1 MNPDEGLIAGT
12 AAEKSEPMKTR
23 PTKNKRMAVLLTL
36 CMALSLL
43 PITAFAN
50 QYTHTYHT
58 KVETTAQVTI
68 KGADGIE
75 IETTEV
81 KKSGD
86 FIEGGLSADAVQ
98 AEIARID
105 EEIKVQFSARGSV
118 TMEKRIGNMVFDH
131 FESSNIIKLDD
142 DETGGVNKDL
152 HVNEYQVYQITYDLI
167 VQEAPQPAS
176 TITAAAIENAK
187 FDYQAGDAPQATA
200 TVAAAD
206 ADKYQIAYECWQQFE
221 NNNPVA
227 AWYSDNG
234 SHGSLPTITE
244 FESGKKYMYFLMLKP
259 KDGSSFSND
268 VAMTVNGKSVKSS
281 LSRTFLYA
289 PAVKTMTPSI
299 VETNIKE
306 IRLDGAALSFKA
318 GDKPSFSG
326 SVRNPYVE
334 IVYQEWQGIAEDGY
348 IIGITSSDKTNKLY
362 GDRLLTQ
369 FKDGKEYRYSAI
381 FKISDSGKKK
391 GCYFTERTKL
401 YINGREIDQLPD
413 MMGDDISFYQVLSIT
428 PEAESLEPSQKYTV
442 TYTDGV
448 EGEEIFKDQSY
459 TVESGEATPAFDGT
473 PTRKGY
479 TFAGW
484 KPEVADYV
492 TNDVTYEAVWKSN
505 SVSST
510 TPSEN
515 KPSTGGTTSPKTG
528 DTSNPVLWITLLF
541 VSGGAAAG
549 TVVIGKK
556 KKTMK

>member
-1 MNPDEGLIAGT
+1 
-12 AAEKSEPMKTR
+12 MKTR

-36 CMALSLL
+36 CMALLLL

-86 FIEGGLSADAVQ
+86 FIEGNLSADAVQ

-118 TMEKRIGNMVFDH
+118 TMEKRIGNMMFDH

-206 ADKYQIAYECWQQFE
+206 ADKYQIVYECWQQFE

-259 KDGSSFSND
+259 KDGYSFSND

-281 LSRTFLYA
+281 LSGTFLYA

-492 TNDVTYEAVWKSN
+492 TNDVTYEAAWKSN

-549 TVVIGKK
+549 TVVISKK

>member
-1 MNPDEGLIAGT
+1 
-12 AAEKSEPMKTR
+12 MKTR

-86 FIEGGLSADAVQ
+86 FIEGNLSADAVQ

-206 ADKYQIAYECWQQFE
+206 ADKYQIVYECWQQFE

-259 KDGSSFSND
+259 KDGYSFSND

-281 LSRTFLYA
+281 LSGTFLYA

>member
-1 MNPDEGLIAGT
+1 
-12 AAEKSEPMKTR
+12 MKTR

-36 CMALSLL
+36 YMALSLL

-81 KKSGD
+81 KKSSD
-86 FIEGGLSADAVQ
+86 FIEGNLSADAVQ

-259 KDGSSFSND
+259 KDGYSFSND

-281 LSRTFLYA
+281 LSGTFLYA

-401 YINGREIDQLPD
+401 YINGREIDQLTD

-541 VSGGAAAG
+541 VSGGAAVG

-556 KKTMK
+556 KQTMK

>member
-1 MNPDEGLIAGT
+1 
-12 AAEKSEPMKTR
+12 MKTR

-86 FIEGGLSADAVQ
+86 FIEGNLSADAVQ

-259 KDGSSFSND
+259 KDGYSFSND

-281 LSRTFLYA
+281 LSGTFLYA

-492 TNDVTYEAVWKSN
+492 TNDVTYEAAWKSN

-515 KPSTGGTTSPKTG
+515 KLSTGGTTSPKTG

-549 TVVIGKK
+549 TVVISKK

>member
-1 MNPDEGLIAGT
+1 
-12 AAEKSEPMKTR
+12 MKTR
-23 PTKNKRMAVLLTL
+23 PTKNKRMAVLITL

-81 KKSGD
+81 KKSSD
-86 FIEGGLSADAVQ
+86 FIEGNLSADAVQ

-259 KDGSSFSND
+259 KDGYSFSND

-281 LSRTFLYA
+281 LSGTFLYA

>member
-1 MNPDEGLIAGT
+1 
-12 AAEKSEPMKTR
+12 MKTR

-81 KKSGD
+81 KKSSD

-206 ADKYQIAYECWQQFE
+206 ADKYQIVYECWQQFE

-281 LSRTFLYA
+281 LSGTFLYA

-334 IVYQEWQGIAEDGY
+334 IIYQEWQGIAEDGY

-362 GDRLLTQ
+362 GDRLLAQ

>member
-1 MNPDEGLIAGT
+1 
-12 AAEKSEPMKTR
+12 MKTR

-86 FIEGGLSADAVQ
+86 FIEGNLSADAVQ

-234 SHGSLPTITE
+234 SHGSLPTITK

-259 KDGSSFSND
+259 KDGYSFSND

-281 LSRTFLYA
+281 LSGTFLYA

>member
-1 MNPDEGLIAGT
+1 
-12 AAEKSEPMKTR
+12 MKTR

-81 KKSGD
+81 KKSSD
-86 FIEGGLSADAVQ
+86 FIEGNLSADAVQ

-131 FESSNIIKLDD
+131 FESSNIIKQDD

-259 KDGSSFSND
+259 KDGYSFSND

-281 LSRTFLYA
+281 LSGTFLYA

-528 DTSNPVLWITLLF
+528 DISNPVLWITLLF

>member
-1 MNPDEGLIAGT
+1 
-12 AAEKSEPMKTR
+12 MKTR

-81 KKSGD
+81 KKSSD
-86 FIEGGLSADAVQ
+86 FIEGNLSADAVQ

-176 TITAAAIENAK
+176 TITSAAIENAK

-206 ADKYQIAYECWQQFE
+206 ADKYQIVYECWQQFE

-259 KDGSSFSND
+259 KDGYSFSND

-281 LSRTFLYA
+281 LSGTFLYA

-484 KPEVADYV
+484 KPEVAAYV

-549 TVVIGKK
+549 TVVISKK

>member
-1 MNPDEGLIAGT
+1 
-12 AAEKSEPMKTR
+12 MKTR

-81 KKSGD
+81 KKSSD
-86 FIEGGLSADAVQ
+86 FIEGNLSADAVQ

-281 LSRTFLYA
+281 LSGTFLYA

-515 KPSTGGTTSPKTG
+515 KPSTGGTTSPKTS